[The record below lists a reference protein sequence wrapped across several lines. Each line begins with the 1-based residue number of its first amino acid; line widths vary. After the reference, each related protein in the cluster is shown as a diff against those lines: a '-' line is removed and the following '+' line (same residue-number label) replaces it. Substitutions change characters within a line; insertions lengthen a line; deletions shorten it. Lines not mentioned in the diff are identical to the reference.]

1 VSTNNNREEISVL
14 DPKVNKSE
22 VTGRSEEEDGV
33 TRRGALECMLWTGT
47 GVLWALSG
55 DVPKSVGLL
64 GDALAAEAPSFS
76 FLQISD
82 SHIGFN
88 KPANPYA
95 LGTLK
100 EAIARC
106 TNSLQCLLEWRC
118 CLRHRAPLRRMRK

>member
-22 VTGRSEEEDGV
+22 VTGRSEEKDGV

-82 SHIGFN
+82 S
-88 KPANPYA
+88 NPYA

-100 EAIARC
+100 EAIA
-106 TNSLQCLLEWRC
+106 
-118 CLRHRAPLRRMRK
+118 

>member
-1 VSTNNNREEISVL
+1 VSTNNNLEEISML
-14 DPKVNKSE
+14 DRKVNKSE
-22 VTGRSEEEDGV
+22 LTGRSEEEDGV
-33 TRRGALECMLWTGT
+33 SRRGALECMLWAGT

-55 DVPKSVGLL
+55 GVPKSIGLL

-88 KPANPYA
+88 KPANPDA

-100 EAIARC
+100 QAIAKIKS
-106 TNSLQCLLEWRC
+106 SLCQTRFHDPYWGHHPPLEG
-118 CLRHRAPLRRMRK
+118 